1 MKYLLDLCLVETP
14 RSRLGALSVE
24 DHRSHRQVKCHSIR
38 FALAAAIL
46 MVAGLTAAGQTQ
58 PAGPK
63 PNQPQT
69 QTPAAQN
76 PASTEKSAESSAA
89 AVDPSK
95 YLIGPED
102 ILFIRVWREPDFTMP
117 AAVRPDGKITMPL
130 VGDVQAGDQTPTQ
143 LTKTIT
149 ELLGK
154 YLNSPDVNVIVSEVR
169 SKKYYIDGEVL
180 KPGTYLLVTP
190 TTILEALSNCGGFRD
205 FANTKKIRI
214 LRKGNILHFNYK
226 DVSRGKNLEQ
236 NILVESG
243 DHIIVP

>member
-1 MKYLLDLCLVETP
+1 MKCNSL
-14 RSRLGALSVE
+14 R
-24 DHRSHRQVKCHSIR
+24 
-38 FALAAAIL
+38 AAVATAIL
-46 MVAGLTAAGQTQ
+46 MVGNLAISGQTKT
-58 PAGPK
+58 AEPK
-63 PNQPQT
+63 T
-69 QTPAAQN
+69 QTPAPPN
-76 PASTEKSAESSAA
+76 PAVTEKSAESSAA
-89 AVDPSK
+89 AVDPNK

-102 ILFIRVWREPDFTMP
+102 ILFIRVWREPDFTLP

-130 VGDVQAGDQTPTQ
+130 IGDVQAGDQTPLQ

-154 YLNSPDVNVIVSEVR
+154 YLNNPDVNVMVQDVR

-180 KPGTYLLVTP
+180 KPGPYPLVTP
-190 TTILEALSNCGGFRD
+190 TTVLEALSGAGGFRD

-226 DVSRGKNLEQ
+226 DVSKGKNLEQ

>member
-1 MKYLLDLCLVETP
+1 M
-14 RSRLGALSVE
+14 
-24 DHRSHRQVKCHSIR
+24 KCHSFR
-38 FALAAAIL
+38 FVVASAIL
-46 MVAGLTAAGQTQ
+46 MVGCLTAAGQTK
-58 PAGPK
+58 PAEPK
-63 PNQPQT
+63 ANEPKT
-69 QTPAAQN
+69 QSPGSPSPAA
-76 PASTEKSAESSAA
+76 PEKTVESSAA
-89 AVDPSK
+89 PVDPNK

-102 ILFIRVWREPDFTMP
+102 ILFIRVWREPDFTLP

-130 VGDVQAGDQTPTQ
+130 IGDVQAGDQTPMQ
-143 LTKTIT
+143 LTKAIT

-154 YLNSPDVNVIVSEVR
+154 YINNPDVNVIVTDVR

-190 TTILEALSNCGGFRD
+190 MTVLEALSNAGGFRD

-214 LRKGNILHFNYK
+214 LRQGNILHFNYK

-236 NILVESG
+236 NIKVEAG

>member
-1 MKYLLDLCLVETP
+1 VKSNSL
-14 RSRLGALSVE
+14 RLALT
-24 DHRSHRQVKCHSIR
+24 
-38 FALAAAIL
+38 AAIL
-46 MVAGLTAAGQTQ
+46 MVAGLTAAGQTKPQEPKANEPKQ
-58 PAGPK
+58 PSAATPS
-63 PNQPQT
+63 PNSP
-69 QTPAAQN
+69 
-76 PASTEKSAESSAA
+76 EKTAESSAA
-89 AVDPSK
+89 AVDPNK

-102 ILFIRVWREPDFTMP
+102 VLFIRVWREPDFTLP

-130 VGDVQAGDQTPTQ
+130 VGDVQAGDQTPMQ

-154 YLNSPDVNVIVSEVR
+154 YLNNPDVNVIVTDVR

-190 TTILEALSNCGGFRD
+190 TTVLEALSNCGGFRD
-205 FANTKKIRI
+205 FANSKKIRI

-236 NILVESG
+236 NILIESG